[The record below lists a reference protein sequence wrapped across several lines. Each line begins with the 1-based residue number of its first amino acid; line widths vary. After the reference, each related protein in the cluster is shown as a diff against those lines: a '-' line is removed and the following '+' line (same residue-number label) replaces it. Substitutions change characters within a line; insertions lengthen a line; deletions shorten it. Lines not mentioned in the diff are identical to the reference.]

1 MGMGHRTESTAERG
15 TAKAMPRW
23 LKVTFRL
30 IELCLIIVGLAG
42 VRSDVHTWG
51 EWLLSISDFAWPS
64 VLVLLG
70 VALIILTE
78 FVLPRVFSWMRMKR
92 QSSHEMVGDGQ
103 PFFVAGE
110 GLEVESGTATENA
123 ILRCVRKDPPYNV
136 GEIAGFAHGEASRR
150 IESGTWVSVYTDLRN
165 AVDLILA
172 EFELLKLAYEV
183 GAPPEIDLTSR
194 SSEHDEKSQALL
206 NREIQRAR
214 ADLKEAIY
222 AHLGVAQSFPIT
234 AERDFHLRIYRDLSE
249 AIELEES
256 RFPVGLVA
264 LGQPI
269 ADLQDWLRKRILLDR
284 QFELRGSVRKP

>member
-1 MGMGHRTESTAERG
+1 MGDKTEF
-15 TAKAMPRW
+15 TAKSEAAIVVPRW
-23 LKVTFRL
+23 LKVTFRFFELFL
-30 IELCLIIVGLAG
+30 IFLGVAG

-51 EWLLSISDFAWPS
+51 EWISAISDFAWPS

-78 FVLPRVFSWMRMKR
+78 FVLPRVFSWMRIKR
-92 QSSHEMVGDGQ
+92 QSSNAM
-103 PFFVAGE
+103 AGE
-110 GLEVESGTATENA
+110 GQSFLVAEEGPEVASGTATEKA
-123 ILRCVRKDPPYNV
+123 ILRCVRRNPPYNV
-136 GEIAGFAHGEASRR
+136 GEIAGFAHREASRR
-150 IESGTWVSVYTDLRN
+150 IKSGTWVSVYADLRN
-165 AVDLILA
+165 AADLILA
-172 EFELLKLAYEV
+172 EFELLKLAYEA
-183 GAPPEIDLTSR
+183 GASREIDLSSR
-194 SSEHDEKSQALL
+194 ISEHDEKSQALL
-206 NREIQRAR
+206 NREIQRER